1 MIFSVPSNARYEPPI
16 ISSGMINQGAKA
28 DRINAA
34 GSRITSLFRSEP
46 TVILAMI
53 GSSRSGVSPVTKRG
67 VTAVSS
73 MTSPAALVPALPAAR
88 LTSSTDAAAS
98 LAMVATSSRSAIKPE
113 GMTRVWRK
121 CRASTILLLALA
133 GRFAQCRAMLG
144 LDFIRAERAAVEKAI
159 EAKGVELSV
168 EELLTLDGEVRGL
181 KTEIEALL
189 AERNAI
195 SAGFKSAAP
204 EERAVLGRK
213 AKEAGARAGEL
224 QAQLGDKEGAMKS
237 LLMRVPNIPWDGAP
251 VGPDESFNTVV
262 RQEGAAPT
270 FDFGPLDHV
279 ALIEKNDWADLSR
292 IVQVSGSRQ
301 YCLKGRLALLETK
314 LMAWALERIADA
326 GFTPIT
332 VPAIAREQAFL
343 NQGQFPGHRDETYE
357 IPKDEAWLAGTAEV
371 ALTSLHAGEIIE
383 GDKLPILYAGYSA
396 CFRREAGKAGKDVR
410 GLLRVHQFLKVE
422 QYVICEADEAQSAE
436 WHAKL
441 MELAE
446 SLLQD
451 LEIPYQVIET
461 STGDMGLGK
470 YRMNNIESWVPSL
483 GKYRET
489 HSCSTLHDWQARR
502 ANIRYRGSDGKVRFA
517 HTLNNTALASPR
529 ILVPLL
535 ENHQTSDGRVKL
547 PKALQDLIGGVYL

>member
-1 MIFSVPSNARYEPPI
+1 
-16 ISSGMINQGAKA
+16 
-28 DRINAA
+28 
-34 GSRITSLFRSEP
+34 
-46 TVILAMI
+46 
-53 GSSRSGVSPVTKRG
+53 
-67 VTAVSS
+67 
-73 MTSPAALVPALPAAR
+73 
-88 LTSSTDAAAS
+88 
-98 LAMVATSSRSAIKPE
+98 
-113 GMTRVWRK
+113 
-121 CRASTILLLALA
+121 
-133 GRFAQCRAMLG
+133 MLG

-159 EAKGVELSV
+159 EAKAVSV
-168 EELLTLDGEVRGL
+168 DLDELLSLDGDVRRL
-181 KTEIEALL
+181 KTEIEALR

-204 EERAVLGRK
+204 EERAELGRK

-224 QAQLGDKEGAMKS
+224 ETALGEKESSLKG

-262 RQEGAAPT
+262 RQEGAVPK
-270 FDFGPLDHV
+270 FDFDPIDHV

-314 LMAWALERIADA
+314 LMGWALERIAEA

-332 VPAIAREQAFL
+332 VPSIAREQAFL
-343 NQGQFPGHRDETYE
+343 NQGQFPGHVEETYAL
-357 IPKDEAWLAGTAEV
+357 PNDDAYLAGTAEV
-371 ALTSLHAGEIIE
+371 ALTSLHSGEIIE
-383 GDKLPILYAGYSA
+383 GDKLPILYAGYSP
-396 CFRREAGKAGKDVR
+396 CFRREAGSAGKDVR
-410 GLLRVHQFLKVE
+410 GLLRVHQFVKVE
-422 QYVICEADEAQSAE
+422 QYVICEADDAQSAT
-436 WHAKL
+436 WHARL
-441 MELAE
+441 LELAE
-446 SLLQD
+446 SMLQA

-470 YRMNNIESWVPSL
+470 FRMNDIESWVPSL

-535 ENHQTSDGRVKL
+535 ENHQTADGRVKL
-547 PKALQDLIGGVYL
+547 PKALQDLIGGEYL